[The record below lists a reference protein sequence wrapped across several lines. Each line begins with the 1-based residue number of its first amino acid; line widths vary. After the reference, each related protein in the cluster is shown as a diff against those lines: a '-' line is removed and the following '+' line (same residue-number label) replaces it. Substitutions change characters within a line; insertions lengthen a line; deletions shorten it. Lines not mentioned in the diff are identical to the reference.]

1 MRNNDIESSLKRFL
15 KRKVKITLGV
25 VVAFLITGVVGYGA
39 DIVAEGKTGE
49 YTIKE
54 QDGNPKIIGGWNYVS
69 GSDKNTNHS
78 NSTTS
83 ITLISGTF
91 DELIGGNHLKD
102 VTSKEEYTSKIGKTS
117 VTMNDGTVQYL
128 IGGSKS
134 NGTNA
139 DIENGKTKVLVTG
152 GTIGQSDSNGVI
164 KAGLIGGNYIKSTS
178 GQGTLITAKTDET
191 DVEITGGR
199 FKNKVIGGSFV
210 DTYGTKTVNGL
221 TVEDKETNLK
231 IS

>member
-102 VTSKEEYTSKIGKTS
+102 RGNIKKAGYEAKIGDTS
-117 VTMNDGTVQYL
+117 VTMKGGTVQYL

-191 DVEITGGR
+191 DVEITGGTFR
-199 FKNKVIGGSFV
+199 NKVIGGSFAE
-210 DTYGTKTVNGL
+210 TYGTPVSGL
-221 TVEDKETNLK
+221 WYKNSKWTN
-231 IS
+231 S

>member
-25 VVAFLITGVVGYGA
+25 VVAFLITGIVGYGA
-39 DIVAEGKTGE
+39 DIVAEGGSKA
-49 YTIKE
+49 YTE
-54 QDGNPKIIGGWNYVS
+54 SEVGNGNPKIIGGWNYVS

-83 ITLISGTF
+83 ITLTSGTV

-191 DVEITGGR
+191 DV
-199 FKNKVIGGSFV
+199 V
-210 DTYGTKTVNGL
+210 L
-221 TVEDKETNLK
+221 
-231 IS
+231 